1 MHQEHKNKITF
12 QKRRTRKKIFIQA
25 PRTFWHKH
33 FHLKTK
39 TLGKFFWGWKWQSH
53 RPGHPNLVDLHKL
66 FFLLSEI
73 PIGWGAG
80 LLPTSSYDAIADSRN
95 TPYIVAAIEN
105 KLRNE
110 RFEYERSNRAKRI
123 NENQNWR
130 AHLVT
135 SAYAHGNLSQLGG
148 SGGAVH
154 DLRCWNH
161 MESKCLETLAVFGRK
176 RGVAGHSMAFES
188 QSKDVSQAK
197 QGLSGRTSCPKASK
211 FCNG

>member
-12 QKRRTRKKIFIQA
+12 QKRRCRKKSFIQA
-25 PRTFWHKH
+25 ARTFWHKH

-39 TLGKFFWGWKWQSH
+39 TLGRNRVGWKPRNY
-53 RPGHPNLVDLHKL
+53 RPGHLKLVDLHKP

-73 PIGWGAG
+73 RIGWGAG
-80 LLPTSSYDAIADSRN
+80 LLPTSPYVPIADSRN
-95 TPYIVAAIEN
+95 TLYIVAAIEKN
-105 KLRNE
+105 LRNE
-110 RFEYERSNRAKRI
+110 LFVYERLNRAKRI
-123 NENQNWR
+123 NENQNWT

-154 DLRCWNH
+154 DLRCCNH
-161 MESKCLETLAVFGRK
+161 TESKCLETLAVFGRK